1 MSNQVVSIEE
11 VEEIIA
17 GAPADQL
24 EEDKKAEAAVSSPAV
39 AEVAET
45 AKTAKELFEASKVS
59 FRAPEEIPSIRLSD
73 PPAAKAKKTQT
84 AEDVKISAINLEDIE
99 GPKEVQFE
107 KVELP
112 QPKLVSA
119 EEKVDR
125 DEVLRKI
132 ESVKIA
138 KEESV
143 DYTPIDLDEL
153 APEPQV
159 KAAPVSDKD
168 LFNNKLDL
176 SWDVPES

>member
-1 MSNQVVSIEE
+1 M
-11 VEEIIA
+11 
-17 GAPADQL
+17 
-24 EEDKKAEAAVSSPAV
+24 
-39 AEVAET
+39 
-45 AKTAKELFEASKVS
+45 
-59 FRAPEEIPSIRLSD
+59 
-73 PPAAKAKKTQT
+73 
-84 AEDVKISAINLEDIE
+84 
-99 GPKEVQFE
+99 QFE

-153 APEPQV
+153 APEPQP
-159 KAAPVSDKD
+159 KAAAVSDKE

-176 SWDVPES
+176 NWDVPDN